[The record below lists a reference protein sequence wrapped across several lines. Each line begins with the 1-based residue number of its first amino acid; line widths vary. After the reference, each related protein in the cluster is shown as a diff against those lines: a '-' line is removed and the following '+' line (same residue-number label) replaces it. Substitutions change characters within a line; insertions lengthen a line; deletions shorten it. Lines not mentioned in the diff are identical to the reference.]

1 MIEETRS
8 LANDPAFQAKVKSND
23 PNLWKSAAEKL
34 SLLPLNRSFRE
45 SFPELL
51 YRLVLLDR
59 AKAIQLLQSMYSWT
73 NSRSFDGD
81 LVDGGVFD
89 ADGASVYRYE
99 PRDAHSGLG
108 LFLSA
113 EKF

>member
-1 MIEETRS
+1 MIEEARS

-23 PNLWKSAAEKL
+23 PNLWKPAAEKL
-34 SLLPLNRSFRE
+34 STLPLNRHFRE
-45 SFPELL
+45 SLPELL

-59 AKAIQLLQSMYSWT
+59 ARGVQLLQHMYSWT
-73 NSRSFDGD
+73 NSCSSGGGLVAGGGFDAGGAY
-81 LVDGGVFD
+81 VDGRVPGN
-89 ADGASVYRYE
+89 AYSYM
-99 PRDAHSGLG
+99 G